1 MADEPKKK
9 DLVSVSGW
17 LYADVLLVIAL
28 IGFGS
33 IFASKTS
40 APPKPTPTTV
50 RSTTTTTTL
59 APEERL
65 QLHCR
70 EFLIDRLDLTMT
82 QELFRERVIKAT
94 AAAVRARRLDPAD
107 SEIGI
112 IFVFGY
118 GDQGVGKALAKKFKD
133 TYFRNSPLAGVEAD
147 FGGATVVEHNGDIYA
162 LKANNGGGKPEVVIK
177 ARLIYS
183 GKQDSECR

>member
-1 MADEPKKK
+1 MADEPKKR

-40 APPKPTPTTV
+40 APPRPTPTTV

-70 EFLIDRLDLTMT
+70 EFLIERLDLTMT
-82 QELFRERVIKAT
+82 QELFQQVVIDET
-94 AAAVRARRLDPAD
+94 AAAVRGRGLDRAS

-118 GDQGVGKALAKKFKD
+118 GDQGVGKALAKKFID

-147 FGGATVVEHNGDIYA
+147 FGGATAVEDNGVRYA
-162 LKANNGGGKPEVVIK
+162 LSEDNGGGKPEVVIK

>member
-70 EFLIDRLDLTMT
+70 EFLIEGLDLTMT
-82 QELFRERVIKAT
+82 EELFRNKVIEETKD
-94 AAAVRARRLDPAD
+94 AVRARGLDRAS

-118 GDQGVGKALAKKFKD
+118 GDQGVGKALAKKFID

-147 FGGATVVEHNGDIYA
+147 FGGATVVEHNGKIYA